1 MKRIHFLPAVFA
13 LAGISNAQVVL
24 DKPLVLSGTDP
35 SDRRIDGLAPAS
47 ELDNLVTVGAAQD
60 GSLVTALAGGAANA
74 VTLTLQPA
82 TLQYSNGLR
91 VRWTPLAQNT
101 GPVTVQ
107 VDGLAAV
114 PLRDPSG
121 LEVGL
126 GALRAGVPVEAQF
139 ADSVFIFLGSAPS
152 GCPEGFVQV
161 NGQFCMMQAEGPVV
175 NWFDAAAYCS
185 ERGASLCTWDEYL
198 FTCQTAQGQLTDLFD
213 NWEWIDDTSDH
224 THSAD
229 QIGRWS
235 CKSMFNISAS
245 LTDLGATRCCYR
257 LR

>member
-1 MKRIHFLPAVFA
+1 MKRTHLLAVVFA
-13 LAGISNAQVVL
+13 LSSASNAQVLL
-24 DKPLVLSGTDP
+24 DKPLVLTGATA
-35 SDRRIDGLAPAS
+35 SDRRIDGLGSAS
-47 ELDNLVTVGAAQD
+47 ELDDLVTVGAAQD
-60 GSLVTALAGGAANA
+60 GSLLTGVVGGTANA
-74 VTLTLQPA
+74 LTLILQPA

-91 VRWTPLAQNT
+91 IRWTPSTQNT
-101 GPVTVQ
+101 GPVTLE
-107 VDGLAAV
+107 VDGLATV
-114 PLRDPSG
+114 SLRDPTG
-121 LEVGL
+121 LELGL
-126 GALRAGVPVEAQF
+126 GTLRAGVPVEAQF
-139 ADSVFIFLGSAPS
+139 VDSVFIFLGCTPS

-161 NGQFCMMQAEGPVV
+161 NGQFCMMQAEGPSL

-198 FTCQTAQGQLTDLFD
+198 FTCQSVQGQLTDLFD

-245 LTDLGATRCCYR
+245 LANLGATRCCYR

>member
-1 MKRIHFLPAVFA
+1 MKRAHFLAAVLA
-13 LAGISNAQVVL
+13 LASTSKAQVVL
-24 DKPLVLSGTDP
+24 DKPLVLTGATA
-35 SDRRIDGLAPAS
+35 SDRRIDGLAPAN

-60 GSLVTALAGGAANA
+60 GSLVTAVSAGTANA
-74 VTLTLQPA
+74 VVLTLQPA
-82 TLQYSNGLR
+82 TPQYGNGLR

-101 GPVTVQ
+101 APVTLQ

-114 PLRDPSG
+114 PLRDPTG
-121 LEVGL
+121 LELGL
-126 GALRAGVPVEAQF
+126 GALRAGILVEAQF
-139 ADSVFIFLGSAPS
+139 ADSVFILLASAPS

-161 NGQFCMMQAEGPVV
+161 NGQFCMMQAEGPLV
-175 NWFDAAAYCS
+175 NWFDAAAYCA

-245 LTDLGATRCCYR
+245 LTEMGATRCCYR